1 MGRHSAP
8 ESDAPEDD
16 APEDDA
22 PGEDVARA
30 GSYVRADRPTA
41 PVSAPQSG
49 THADLQMLR
58 ENPALRARCIAAAVV
73 PFILYTVV
81 LVTIGR
87 ADIYLVWVWIPIVV
101 AGILV
106 GTFLDLG
113 HRSARSEPR

>member
-8 ESDAPEDD
+8 DDGDAKPSSPSPAAED
-16 APEDDA
+16 AGSRE
-22 PGEDVARA
+22 RA
-30 GSYVRADRPTA
+30 GA
-41 PVSAPQSG
+41 PVQSG

-58 ENPALRARCIAAAVV
+58 DNPALRARCIAAAVV

-81 LVTIGR
+81 LVVIGR

-106 GTFLDLG
+106 GTMLDLG
-113 HRSARSEPR
+113 HRSARRAD